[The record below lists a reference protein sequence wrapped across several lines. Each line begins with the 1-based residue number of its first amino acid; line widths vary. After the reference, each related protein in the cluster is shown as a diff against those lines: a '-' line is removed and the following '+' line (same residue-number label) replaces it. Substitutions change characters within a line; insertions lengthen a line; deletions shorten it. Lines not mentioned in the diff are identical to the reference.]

1 MPPFPLIACGALQ
14 THRDPGEKAPIVTA
28 DSEKDRRDERT
39 GGDNGRTEVKRT
51 TPNRRSQ
58 HDEREHLG
66 ESDEPVEDKLV
77 EEFRST
83 VEEGA
88 NRLNRTWRA
97 LVITG
102 LFGGIDVGL
111 GLMAMLAVLD
121 ATGSKLLG
129 GLAFG
134 IGLYALRLAH
144 SELFTEDFLVP
155 INAIVAGHGT
165 WGQLVRLWAVTLVTN
180 LVGGWAFSWVVVAA
194 FPRFHPVLIETA
206 TGYMDKGLTV
216 ETAALALLAG
226 FTITLVTRMAQG
238 SSEGIA
244 TIANSLIS
252 GLLVVGLGMLHGALS
267 SAVIFGAMHAGAAI
281 SYLSWLVWFAWVI
294 PLNMAGGL
302 LMLTL
307 PRLVR
312 TWELVREE
320 RDALRATHG
329 Q

>member
-1 MPPFPLIACGALQ
+1 M
-14 THRDPGEKAPIVTA
+14 TA
-28 DSEKDRRDERT
+28 DAEQGEQEERNQQAERDEQGER
-39 GGDNGRTEVKRT
+39 GEQS
-51 TPNRRSQ
+51 TPNRRNQ
-58 HDEREHLG
+58 HEEREHLG
-66 ESDEPVEDKLV
+66 DSDEPVEDKLV

-97 LVITG
+97 LIITG

-155 INAIVAGHGT
+155 INAIAAGHGT
-165 WGQLVRLWAVTLVTN
+165 WRQLVRLWTVTLVMN
-180 LVGGWAFSWVVVAA
+180 LVGGWSFAWVVVAA
-194 FPRFHPVLIETA
+194 FPAFDDVLIEAA

-238 SSEGIA
+238 SGEGIA

-267 SAVIFGAMHAGAAI
+267 SAVIFGAMHAGADI

-320 RDALRATHG
+320 REALRGADG